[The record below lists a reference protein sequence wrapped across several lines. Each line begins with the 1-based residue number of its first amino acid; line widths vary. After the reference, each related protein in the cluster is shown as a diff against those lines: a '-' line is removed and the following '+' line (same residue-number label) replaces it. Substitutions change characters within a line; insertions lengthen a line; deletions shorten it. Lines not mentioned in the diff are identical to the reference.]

1 MSKST
6 KQAVYEELV
15 DTVERMGYP
24 REFGI
29 LIAESLKGEKSMARM
44 SSYLH
49 QFRPT
54 SAEEIADE
62 MLSIM
67 EEYGR
72 WRDKK
77 ISEYYNQKMNRLMN
91 EGLTDEE
98 DDDQDIE

>member
-1 MSKST
+1 MKKSS

-15 DTVERMGYP
+15 DTIERMGYP
-24 REFGI
+24 REFGV

-49 QFRPT
+49 QFRPS

-98 DDDQDIE
+98 DDDRRI

>member
-67 EEYGR
+67 EENGR

-77 ISEYYNQKMNRLMN
+77 ISEYYNQKMNKLMN
-91 EGLTDEE
+91 EGLPDEDDEE
-98 DDDQDIE
+98 RDTE

>member
-1 MSKST
+1 MKKSS

-15 DTVERMGYP
+15 DTIERMGYP
-24 REFGI
+24 REFGV

-49 QFRPT
+49 QFRPS

-67 EEYGR
+67 EDNGR

-77 ISEYYNQKMNRLMN
+77 ISEYYNQKLNRLMN
-91 EGLTDEE
+91 EGLPGDGDEE
-98 DDDQDIE
+98 QGIE